1 MKLIYPKNFKEKNAK
16 VAVIEVSKTTLEPIS
31 NIIMK
36 LTQLEKQL
44 EFVRE
49 YYNLRLS

>member
-1 MKLIYPKNFKEKNAK
+1 MKLIYPKNFKEKDAK
-16 VAVIEVSKTTLEPIS
+16 VALIEVSKTLEPIS

-44 EFVRE
+44 EFVRK
-49 YYNLRLS
+49 YYNLHLS